1 MTEVGTLHRLQKW
14 LKAYRLEIGIL
25 ILGFGALNLIF
36 LAKAFRATN
45 TVEPAI
51 AGVLGDFV
59 GGYVGSYFALV
70 SVVLLFTTLKSQ
82 RKAYQL
88 QSFENKYFELLKM
101 HRENVAELE
110 IQGTTG
116 RKIFV
121 LLIRELRSLLDIVK
135 SVATER
141 NQTLTQR
148 QRMHIAY
155 YSLFF
160 GTGPNS
166 SRMLRQS
173 LSNFSPGF
181 IDAVEEE
188 INKPEVKRQ
197 AQESK
202 KLIFVPFEGHQSRL
216 GHYYRHLYQAVR
228 YVDQQTLDIDKYEY
242 TKTIRA
248 QLTTHEQAL
257 LLLNSLTPIGQDW
270 WAKDFILTYR
280 MVQNLPEHFF
290 NPATELDL
298 STIFVPGYFE
308 WEDAKSA
315 T

>member
-1 MTEVGTLHRLQKW
+1 MTEVGTLHRLQNW
-14 LKAYRLEIGIL
+14 LKAYRLEVGIL

-135 SVATER
+135 SVATEK

-155 YSLFF
+155 YCLFF

-173 LSNFSPGF
+173 LSNFNPGF

-188 INKPEVKRQ
+188 INKPEVKAPSPRIK
-197 AQESK
+197 ET
-202 KLIFVPFEGHQSRL
+202 
-216 GHYYRHLYQAVR
+216 HLCSV
-228 YVDQQTLDIDKYEY
+228 
-242 TKTIRA
+242 
-248 QLTTHEQAL
+248 
-257 LLLNSLTPIGQDW
+257 
-270 WAKDFILTYR
+270 
-280 MVQNLPEHFF
+280 
-290 NPATELDL
+290 
-298 STIFVPGYFE
+298 
-308 WEDAKSA
+308 
-315 T
+315 